1 MANYP
6 QLDNSSGVWNLRDVY
21 DAVVGGY
28 WPNYNSKGLQVGG
41 GTPAATQEISQIT
54 IASAG
59 NATVFGNLA
68 TAMSSQTGFSSFVR
82 GCFAGGSPTID
93 TIEYVTFT
101 TEGNAADFGDLL
113 TVLAG
118 MGPASNGHGGLS

>member
-21 DAVVGGY
+21 DAVMGGY
-28 WPNYNSKGLQVGG
+28 WPNYNSKGLLVGG
-41 GTPAATQEISQIT
+41 GTPASTQEISQIT
-54 IASAG
+54 IASEG

-68 TAMSSQTGFSSFVR
+68 TAMSSQAGFSSFVR

-101 TEGNAADFGDLL
+101 TEGNAADFGNL
-113 TVLAG
+113 TDGVNLPAG
-118 MGPASNGHGGLS
+118 GSNSTR